1 MMSLPS
7 TSSCISKKE
16 YDVFLSFRGEDTRT
30 NFTDHLYKALKR
42 SGIVTFRDDPKLDA
56 GEEIAP
62 ELFKAIQQ
70 SWCSVIVFSET
81 YAFSSYCMK
90 ELGEIVEQKNK
101 GHKVFPIFYNI
112 DPSDLRKQ
120 KGKVNEALAQHEE
133 RYKKDRDKIQKWRK
147 ALTEV
152 AEIKGWH
159 LHNRYESEFIDDIV
173 KKISAKLWQTYPIHH
188 DDDELVGISLPLE
201 KMYSKIE
208 VGEDN
213 VRIIGIC
220 GMGGIGKTTLARVAY
235 NQISPH
241 FEGKG
246 FLADVREVSNNSG
259 LTSLQ
264 EQLLSQIFPDEHF
277 KFFNVHKG
285 KTIIRHMLSHKK
297 VLVVLDD
304 VDNLQHLKCLAGK
317 RDWFGLGSRI
327 IVTTRNEHLLRS
339 FPVDDVYRPTT
350 LNHEDALRLFNL
362 KAFHGNT
369 MLNDE
374 FIELS
379 KHVVNYAGGLPL
391 ALEVLGS
398 LLCDRDATQWR
409 SAIEKLKRVSNE
421 DILNRLQI
429 SFDGLDETEK
439 NIFLDL
445 ACFFNSE
452 DKDLIMKVLD
462 GCEFFPNIG
471 IDVLIKKSLIK
482 VKDNKYLWMHDL
494 LKEMGRKIVREKSK
508 EPGKRCRLW
517 EEKDIHH
524 ILIKNTVNHSTK
536 LILIL
541 LMVIRESSKMLNLSP
556 DAFSNMKKLRLF
568 KVLYLSNCNYL
579 KYLSN
584 ELRLLDWKG
593 CLLRSVP
600 SSFQPD
606 NLVALLLPYSCIE
619 QLCKEN
625 RPLYKLK
632 IINLEGSQNLIKTP
646 DFTTAKNLEVL
657 ILEGCH
663 RVENLPEKLQQ
674 AEFLEV
680 LNLSETAI
688 AEPLSFIFQFKN
700 LKVFSFNGR
709 KGPSSKLLLNLPS
722 LFKVIQR
729 GRTNFMAPMLPLLS
743 GLSSLR
749 ELNLRDHGLCEGDIP
764 SDISG
769 LSSLRRLNLSGNNFI
784 NMPAPLTRLY
794 KLEFLIL
801 ANCGLCHFGEGDIT
815 NDISCLS
822 SLKSLDLRENNFV
835 STPASLT
842 RLSNLQFLGL
852 SNCRELKLLPERL
865 TNIARVLLDDCA
877 SLEVV
882 ASPSK
887 AFANSRSMFDVIIP
901 GSEIPEWF
909 NQQRDDSSIMIPLPL
924 NIQND
929 SQWIGVASCCI
940 FVTDDASTDKAI
952 SCKAFIHCRNSRQ
965 TGCNGSLFQARNP
978 RCVNSS
984 SFSFGKQNN
993 QPITKDHLFLR
1004 YWSRNK
1010 LYPFSLED
1018 KCAECETKNL
1028 PTTDWSNQECDEL
1041 KLSFRGFDGVRI
1053 KEWVKKCGVKIVYEK
1068 DLEEIKELQCHTTH
1082 CSATFEDIHQHSSDN
1097 DGSIGSTSLVSEI
1110 DGKIEHLKTL
1120 DLSGCYKVEYLP
1132 ENLQQAESLEVLDL
1146 SETAIKEPPSFI
1158 SQLKNLK
1165 VLSFSGCKGPS
1176 KLKRNLLSLFKV
1188 SQRGRMNSIALMIP
1202 SLSGTLS
1209 SLRKLKLRDC
1219 NLGEG
1224 DIPSAISCLSSLT
1237 YLDLYGNNFNSIPAS
1252 LTRLSNLETL
1262 ILSNCSLSAP
1272 FTHLSNVQILGL
1284 SNCSELESLPVLL
1297 ARTTSERTGYSNSI
1311 IATNCYRLAENIS
1324 AVTLLK
1330 THIKVFANSRKEFD
1344 VIIPGNEIP
1353 EWFSQ
1358 QRGGSV
1364 IEIPLPLNIQN
1375 DSDWIGVAFCCIFV
1389 NDGGSEKKGI
1399 GGTAYIHCRNSGQS
1413 SYNGSVFQ
1421 GRNPRRVQSA
1431 FYCFGREDTEPITKD
1446 HLFLRYFSR
1455 DKLYPLSFE
1464 DKCGECETKNLWTMD
1479 CSDHECDEL
1488 EMSFQGTNRLPSFK
1502 VKKCGVRIMFEKDL
1516 EEIKEL
1522 QCHTTQSS
1530 PNFEH
1535 IHHHSTDKV
1544 DPQIALPL

>member
-7 TSSCISKKE
+7 TSSSISKKE

-90 ELGEIVEQKNK
+90 ELAEIVEQKNK

-120 KGKVNEALAQHEE
+120 KGKVNEAFAQHEE

-159 LHNRYESEFIDDIV
+159 LHNRYESEFIDEIV
-173 KKISAKLWQTYPIHH
+173 KEISAKLCQTYPIHH

-264 EQLLSQIFPDEHF
+264 EQLLSQIFPDKHF

-339 FPVDDVYRPTT
+339 FPVDDVYMPTT

-379 KHVVNYAGGLPL
+379 KYVVNYAGGLPL

-462 GCEFFPNIG
+462 GCEFFPNIVGSRHQSFLIGCFYIWVCFKFGPTIG

-508 EPGKRCRLW
+508 EPGKRCRL
-517 EEKDIHH
+517 
-524 ILIKNTVNHSTK
+524 
-536 LILIL
+536 
-541 LMVIRESSKMLNLSP
+541 ESSKMLNLSP
-556 DAFSNMKKLRLF
+556 DAFSNMKKLRLL
-568 KVLYLSNCNYL
+568 KVLCLSNCNYL

-593 CLLRSVP
+593 CLLRSLP

-619 QLCKEN
+619 QLWKEN

-657 ILEGCH
+657 ILEGCTKLVDVSSINWDCKSLKSLPTKIGMESLETLILSGCSSLVSFPEIDRKMEHLKTLDLSGCH

-674 AEFLEV
+674 AEFLE
-680 LNLSETAI
+680 
-688 AEPLSFIFQFKN
+688 
-700 LKVFSFNGR
+700 
-709 KGPSSKLLLNLPS
+709 LLLNLPS

-822 SLKSLDLRENNFV
+822 YLKSLDLRENNFV

-887 AFANSRSMFDVIIP
+887 VCNFERWGSIRATNCYKLAENINALTFLKKHLMAFANSRSMFDVIIP

-965 TGCNGSLFQARNP
+965 TSCNGSLFQARNP

-984 SFSFGKQNN
+984 SYSFGKQNN

-1004 YWSRNK
+1004 YWSRDK

-1018 KCAECETKNL
+1018 KCAKCETKNL
-1028 PTTDWSNQECDEL
+1028 PTTGWSNQECDEL

-1068 DLEEIKELQCHTTH
+1068 DLEEIKEL
-1082 CSATFEDIHQHSSDN
+1082 
-1097 DGSIGSTSLVSEI
+1097 
-1110 DGKIEHLKTL
+1110 
-1120 DLSGCYKVEYLP
+1120 
-1132 ENLQQAESLEVLDL
+1132 
-1146 SETAIKEPPSFI
+1146 
-1158 SQLKNLK
+1158 
-1165 VLSFSGCKGPS
+1165 
-1176 KLKRNLLSLFKV
+1176 
-1188 SQRGRMNSIALMIP
+1188 
-1202 SLSGTLS
+1202 
-1209 SLRKLKLRDC
+1209 
-1219 NLGEG
+1219 
-1224 DIPSAISCLSSLT
+1224 
-1237 YLDLYGNNFNSIPAS
+1237 
-1252 LTRLSNLETL
+1252 
-1262 ILSNCSLSAP
+1262 
-1272 FTHLSNVQILGL
+1272 
-1284 SNCSELESLPVLL
+1284 
-1297 ARTTSERTGYSNSI
+1297 
-1311 IATNCYRLAENIS
+1311 
-1324 AVTLLK
+1324 
-1330 THIKVFANSRKEFD
+1330 
-1344 VIIPGNEIP
+1344 
-1353 EWFSQ
+1353 
-1358 QRGGSV
+1358 
-1364 IEIPLPLNIQN
+1364 
-1375 DSDWIGVAFCCIFV
+1375 
-1389 NDGGSEKKGI
+1389 
-1399 GGTAYIHCRNSGQS
+1399 
-1413 SYNGSVFQ
+1413 
-1421 GRNPRRVQSA
+1421 
-1431 FYCFGREDTEPITKD
+1431 
-1446 HLFLRYFSR
+1446 
-1455 DKLYPLSFE
+1455 
-1464 DKCGECETKNLWTMD
+1464 
-1479 CSDHECDEL
+1479 
-1488 EMSFQGTNRLPSFK
+1488 
-1502 VKKCGVRIMFEKDL
+1502 
-1516 EEIKEL
+1516 
-1522 QCHTTQSS
+1522 
-1530 PNFEH
+1530 
-1535 IHHHSTDKV
+1535 
-1544 DPQIALPL
+1544 